1 MATRTAS
8 ETSPAT
14 TTLWTSLSLPE
25 TSARKKLPIGMLRHE
40 PLEIGPLSRHDVRRV
55 EANATQEPVEAR
67 AVVAIHD
74 VCDGH
79 CGADVRIIQQIEIV
93 HHLGVTSEPGITLV
107 VATAGQLDWPAAS
120 EIVAVAGA
128 RPVAE
133 GSAYRVIAAID
144 EIEERPIVGFQ
155 LVELIVAQ
163 HADATAEH
171 SADAVVR
178 RVRIADFRP

>member
-40 PLEIGPLSRHDVRRV
+40 PLEIGPLSRHDVRR
-55 EANATQEPVEAR
+55 VEAR